1 MRFRLVLAMVAV
13 AGVMTGV
20 ASAAA
25 KPRTSVSL
33 QIAAHG
39 SFKGRL
45 SSPAAGCLP
54 RRVVRLEK
62 HEGRKWVTVTTAKT
76 NRAGRFQGTLRGGL
90 AGRYRAVAVA
100 NGSCASGTSKT
111 VGAPA
116 GTGSGQGAGS
126 GHGGGSGP
134 GGGSTPSGGGSGP
147 QQPACSL
154 PLTHDTYD
162 GFHIGVPSGWELL
175 ALRGELTVEKDA
187 VGSEAAIVA
196 PAAQTSGVTP
206 ASYFQ
211 SELSTIESVAAS
223 AGGTITV
230 TGNGSQNGIPSATF
244 TWSVGGQTLSGQATV
259 LVEPL
264 AGQASSTEL
273 VFSAYWAPSA
283 VFGTE
288 SSLLSSIA
296 GCYGPER
303 ASLYRIFQD
312 AAFTYMLPPGWSNAG
327 EDPGSNSLEL
337 TDGQGDY
344 VGYALLH
351 AVSTFQFN
359 SPQSLIDAYLAG
371 VQITSVTS
379 LWSATPPGQGGG
391 PGNTEYEEFTG
402 SLGGTPVH
410 GVIYGEVTNAGGVY
424 SGVVRLGLATAA
436 NWNAVNG
443 ALIQMAGFIQHD
455 FTQDLQTI
463 NQINQQWQ
471 SFSNQV
477 ANFDDILN
485 NQQLTQDPMTG
496 IYYDAPYDSY
506 EIDGPNGPGYYNNAQ
521 LLNIINRP

>member
-1 MRFRLVLAMVAV
+1 MRFRLVVTMVVAV
-13 AGVMTGV
+13 GVMTGV

-25 KPRTSVSL
+25 KPKTSVSL
-33 QIAAHG
+33 QFAAHG
-39 SFKGRL
+39 SFNGRL
-45 SSPAAGCLP
+45 RSSTARCI
-54 RRVVRLEK
+54 RSRVVRLEK
-62 HEGRKWVTVTTAKT
+62 QEGRKWVTVSTVKS
-76 NRAGRFQGTLRGGL
+76 NRSGRFHGTLHRG
-90 AGRYRAVAVA
+90 GRYRAVVAA

-111 VGAPA
+111 LAAPA
-116 GTGSGQGAGS
+116 GTGSGGP
-126 GHGGGSGP
+126 GGSGP
-134 GGGSTPSGGGSGP
+134 GTSGSGGGGTSPSGP
-147 QQPACSL
+147 RQPACNL
-154 PLTHDTYD
+154 PLTHDPYD
-162 GFHIGVPSGWELL
+162 GFHIAVPSGWELL
-175 ALRGELTVEKDA
+175 TLRGQLQVEKDA
-187 VGSEAAIVA
+187 VGAEAVVVV
-196 PAAQTSGVTP
+196 PAAQTSGLTP
-206 ASYFQ
+206 AGYFQ
-211 SELSTIESVAAS
+211 SELSAIESEAA
-223 AGGTITV
+223 AGGGTITV
-230 TGNGSQNGIPSATF
+230 TGNSSQNGIPSATF

-273 VFSAYWAPSA
+273 VFAAFWAPSA

-296 GCYGPER
+296 DCYGPEQG
-303 ASLYRIFQD
+303 SLYRIFQD
-312 AAFTYMLPPGWSNAG
+312 AAFTYMMPPGWSVTSNG
-327 EDPGSNSLEL
+327 ETANSLLL
-337 TDGQGDY
+337 TDGQEDF
-344 VGYALLH
+344 VGYALLQSI
-351 AVSTFQFN
+351 STFQFD
-359 SPQSLIDAYLAG
+359 SPQSLIDAYLAN

-379 LWSATPPGQGGG
+379 LWSVTPPAQGGG
-391 PGNTEYEEFTG
+391 SGNTEYEEFTG
-402 SLGGTPVH
+402 TLEGNPVH
-410 GVIYGEVTNAGGVY
+410 GVIYGQATNAGGFY
-424 SGVVRLGLATAA
+424 TGVVRLGLALAA

-506 EIDGPNGPGYYNNAQ
+506 EVEGPNGPGYYNNDQ